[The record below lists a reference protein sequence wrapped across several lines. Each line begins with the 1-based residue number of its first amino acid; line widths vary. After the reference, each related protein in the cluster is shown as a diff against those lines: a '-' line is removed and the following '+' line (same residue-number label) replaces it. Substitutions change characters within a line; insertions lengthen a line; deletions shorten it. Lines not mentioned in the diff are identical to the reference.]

1 MLLEGRRSFGT
12 TARPQFR
19 LLEWKRESCFWND
32 SLRNM
37 RVGFKLSCYFKP
49 MLTPEFDCER
59 CTRAVTWRSPI
70 GGRVTSYKVN
80 AVVQTICRGVVKSLG
95 AGGRWEQYQ
104 QAVSAGPS
112 TPLDKWKEGKGLSIL
127 RIKSKLSF
135 LHPPALTTHP
145 PRICSCQVC
154 LVF

>member
-1 MLLEGRRSFGT
+1 MLLEGRRSFGTVT

-37 RVGFKLSCYFKP
+37 RVGFKLRCHFKP

-70 GGRVTSYKVN
+70 GGGVTSYKVN

-95 AGGRWEQYQ
+95 SGGRWEQYQ
-104 QAVSAGPS
+104 QDPVRRWISGRR
-112 TPLDKWKEGKGLSIL
+112 ERGLSIL
-127 RIKSKLSF
+127 RIRSKLSF
-135 LHPPALTTHP
+135 SHPPALTTHP